1 MLEEIKEVLINERE
15 QEINSSQIVY
25 KEINKLI
32 KHRDLKQKQAIEKLT
47 NLEEELKRISKGLFD
62 RILNIKRINQICNN
76 YTNLSKDIF
85 EEINQLNVSIDEL
98 YRKINYE
105 PTNNSEIEEE
115 IKRISEANSLEELG
129 LTEKTA
135 LQYIKNDEIRVIRSV
150 FKDLKDKYNLT
161 TKEDIDNC
169 LNKLYRVNVSPFV
182 TAIQKINFKTLI
194 HELVDIGIIVDD
206 NKIKVLEK
214 LTQYDNLSEEEKQ
227 NIKYNKEKLDYL
239 DNYFYNQVEIVIN
252 NMNRYKT
259 FPKVTVSKIVTL
271 GILISMAKNNK
282 K

>member
-47 NLEEELKRISKGLFD
+47 NLEEELKRISKGLFN

-85 EEINQLNVSIDEL
+85 EEINQLNVSIDQL